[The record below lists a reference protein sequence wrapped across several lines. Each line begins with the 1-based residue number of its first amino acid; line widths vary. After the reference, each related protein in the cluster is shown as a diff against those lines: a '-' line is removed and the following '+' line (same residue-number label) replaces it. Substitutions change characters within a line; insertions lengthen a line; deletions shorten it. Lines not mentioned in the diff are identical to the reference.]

1 MSPFDTLAKAPT
13 LFDAAHIVRI
23 CEPLDMQEGVPDFDG
38 PGCRDLPIYQVN
50 PQHTYLWL
58 RLTFDR
64 SSHWQRLTPPYGVFV
79 LGKAASRVYL
89 NGQLLGNN
97 GTPAADKQEVPGTMD
112 KVLYLPEVLLKD
124 TGNEMV
130 LELSGQHS
138 LMELGYPLHFI
149 GFGHY
154 HDPRLIVQ
162 QYRGMGLILTGAFL
176 LGALYFFTASYGR
189 LGHRHQ
195 KLFGAMCLIAALQLL
210 TEMSRGLVP
219 YTYPWHDVRLVTVT
233 ILSLLFGMS
242 ILVYSSYKT
251 MADHA
256 LHWIYTG
263 LLVTVTAILL
273 APGFDS
279 KTTAGVFF
287 PLLVSL
293 IQLLIVWRR
302 QRQKARLGWFLVQL
316 LIVITIVA
324 NQASFHE
331 IIHFLIIAMLLMY
344 LFVQQA
350 KEYRLQQQQSKDDQQ
365 LIAKLE
371 YKLAQNSQSDT
382 PARLEVSSAGKTLW
396 VPVSDIL
403 YCKAAGDYA
412 ELHLIEQGEK
422 LYSGSLKQ
430 LEAQLPNTFIRVHRS
445 FLVNLEQVVALSG
458 KTVSEAGGYHLQLT
472 DGQAIPVSRRL
483 MPTVRSSLKQ
493 ESAAVLMCT
502 Q

>member
-1 MSPFDTLAKAPT
+1 MSPLSSLAEVPIP
-13 LFDAAHIVRI
+13 FDAAPIVRV
-23 CEPLDMQEGVPDFDG
+23 CEPMDIPEGVPDFDD
-38 PGCRDLPIYQVN
+38 PGCRDLPLYQVN

-64 SSHWQRLTPPYGVFV
+64 SSHWRRLTPPYGVFV

-97 GTPAADKQEVPGTMD
+97 GTPAADKREVPGTMD
-112 KVLYLPEVLLKD
+112 KVFYLPEALLKD
-124 TGNEMV
+124 TGNELI

-138 LMELGYPLHFI
+138 LVELGYPLHFI

-154 HDPRLIVQ
+154 HDPRLFVQ
-162 QYRGMGLILTGAFL
+162 QYRGVGLILTGAFL
-176 LGALYFFTASYGR
+176 LGALYFLTVSFGR
-189 LGHRHQ
+189 HGHRHQ

-210 TEMSRGLVP
+210 AEMSRGLVP
-219 YTYPWHDVRLVTVT
+219 YSYPWHDVRLVTVT
-233 ILSLLFGMS
+233 ALSLLFGMS

-256 LHWIYTG
+256 LHWIYGG
-263 LLVTVTAILL
+263 LLVTVTVIML

-302 QRQKARLGWFLVQL
+302 QRQNAWLGWFLVQL
-316 LIVITIVA
+316 LVAITIVA
-324 NQASFHE
+324 NKGSFHE
-331 IIHFLIIAMLLMY
+331 IMHFLIIALFLVY

-396 VPVSDIL
+396 VSVSDIL
-403 YCKAAGDYA
+403 YCKAAGDYV
-412 ELHLIEQGEK
+412 ELHLVEQGEK

-430 LEAQLPNTFIRVHRS
+430 LETELPDTFIRVHRS
-445 FLVNLEQVVALSG
+445 FLVNLEQVVTLSR
-458 KTVSEAGGYHLQLT
+458 KTASESGGYHLQLT

-483 MPTVRSSLKQ
+483 MPAVRSSLKQ
-493 ESAAVLMCT
+493 ESAVGLVCA